1 MNELLKQFI
10 NDPTRIKAVEC
21 GSLNS
26 EDSNYYLLHQITSPP
41 NEYFLAIE
49 YLPAVDSKNLTEEI
63 QSICTQ
69 NLGVTLI
76 GVYKPLPAGEYI
88 SISNKIKLTD
98 FVLTSFSKD
107 LTFLADYLLLKV
119 NR

>member
-1 MNELLKQFI
+1 L
-10 NDPTRIKAVEC
+10 
-21 GSLNS
+21 
-26 EDSNYYLLHQITSPP
+26 
-41 NEYFLAIE
+41 LAID
-49 YLPAVDSKNLTEEI
+49 YLAAVDSKNLTKEI

>member
-1 MNELLKQFI
+1 MHTL
-10 NDPTRIKAVEC
+10 
-21 GSLNS
+21 
-26 EDSNYYLLHQITSPP
+26 
-41 NEYFLAIE
+41 
-49 YLPAVDSKNLTEEI
+49 
-63 QSICTQ
+63 